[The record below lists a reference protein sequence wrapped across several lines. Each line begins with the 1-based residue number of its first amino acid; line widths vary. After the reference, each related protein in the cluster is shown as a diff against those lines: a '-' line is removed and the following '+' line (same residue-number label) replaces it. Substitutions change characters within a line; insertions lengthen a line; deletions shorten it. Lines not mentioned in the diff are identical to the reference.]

1 MKTSLSRTTI
11 IAALV
16 TFSSLTVS
24 TANAASGADV
34 QRKMQ
39 AIDKNAD
46 GKISRDEAAAYP
58 RLAKRFDVVD
68 TDRDGFV
75 TPQEM
80 KAARAKANAAKL
92 KAIDTNGDGRLSRA
106 EVDAKAPRLAKN
118 FDAIDTNKDGYL
130 SQEELVT
137 ARNHRR
143 SGK

>member
-11 IAALV
+11 IAALL

-24 TANAASGADV
+24 TANAATGADV
-34 QRKMQ
+34 QHKMQ

-58 RLAKRFDVVD
+58 RLAKRFDAVD

-80 KAARAKANAAKL
+80 KAAHAKANAAKL

-118 FDAIDTNKDGYL
+118 FDALDTNKDGYL
-130 SQEELVT
+130 SQEELVA
-137 ARNHRR
+137 ARKKRH

>member
-106 EVDAKAPRLAKN
+106 EVDAKAPCLAKN